1 MPRVFIIIN
10 PVSGPRRRGS
20 GPERAALASRALER
34 FGATGEIR
42 ITEQAGHAYELAVE
56 AAASGAD
63 LVLAWGGDGTIN
75 EVGRALVQRD
85 DQGMAAPALGIIP
98 GGSGNGLARELGV
111 PFDPD
116 RAIGRALRATARR
129 VDAGELGE
137 RLFFNVAG
145 IGLDAHVAAL
155 VSTRVRHRGLLPYVT
170 AVAADLIRYRPIDY
184 TIEIDRR
191 TTQTSALVLAL
202 ANSRQWGFGACIA
215 PSADIEDGA
224 LDLVMVQSRGTLGN
238 LLRVPSLF
246 VRRIDRQAGVQ
257 TRRVREVTIRSP
269 EAMLFHVDGE
279 AVQGTD
285 MVVARVRPGALKLQ
299 A

>member
-1 MPRVFIIIN
+1 
-10 PVSGPRRRGS
+10 
-20 GPERAALASRALER
+20 
-34 FGATGEIR
+34 
-42 ITEQAGHAYELAVE
+42 
-56 AAASGAD
+56 
-63 LVLAWGGDGTIN
+63 
-75 EVGRALVQRD
+75 
-85 DQGMAAPALGIIP
+85 
-98 GGSGNGLARELGV
+98 
-111 PFDPD
+111 
-116 RAIGRALRATARR
+116 
-129 VDAGELGE
+129 
-137 RLFFNVAG
+137 
-145 IGLDAHVAAL
+145 
-155 VSTRVRHRGLLPYVT
+155 VT
-170 AVAADLIRYRPIDY
+170 AVAADLIHYRPLVY

-202 ANSRQWGFGACIA
+202 ANSPQWGFGACIA

-224 LDLVMVQSRGTLGN
+224 LDLVVVQSRRTLGN

-246 VRRIDRQAGVQ
+246 TRRIDRQAGVQ